1 MALPVLRSSDAVDRW
16 NSFREFE
23 NLYSQIGQL
32 MNSTFGQLDETATGW
47 SPLADLS
54 ETEDAYLVEV
64 DLPGVKQKD
73 IDIELQG
80 NLLSVS
86 GELKVKERE
95 GLMRHRTRRVGQFL
109 YRVQLPDTV
118 DADKVEAALGDGVLT
133 VTVPKVEAAKP
144 KRIAIKAS

>member
-1 MALPVLRSSDAVDRW
+1 MALPALRSSDAVDRW

-23 NLYSQIGQL
+23 NLYSQMGQL